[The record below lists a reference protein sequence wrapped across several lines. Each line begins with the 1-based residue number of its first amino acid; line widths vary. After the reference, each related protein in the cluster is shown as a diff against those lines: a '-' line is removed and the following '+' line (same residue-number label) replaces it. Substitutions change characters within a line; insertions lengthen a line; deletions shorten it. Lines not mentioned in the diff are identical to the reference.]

1 MSSLAGGDWKTD
13 GGAQAVQMARAA
25 VVVVEETSMREKVDI
40 VRDTLIVLMLQL
52 VFRTMML
59 LRRWNY

>member
-1 MSSLAGGDWKTD
+1 MSALAGGKWKTNSD
-13 GGAQAVQMARAA
+13 ALAAQAARVA
-25 VVVVEETSMREKVDI
+25 VVEESSMRDKLDI

>member
-13 GGAQAVQMARAA
+13 GGAQVVQMARAA
-25 VVVVEETSMREKVDI
+25 VVEETSMREKVDI

>member
-1 MSSLAGGDWKTD
+1 MSALAGGKWKTNSD
-13 GGAQAVQMARAA
+13 ALAAQAVRVA
-25 VVVVEETSMREKVDI
+25 VVEESSMRDKLDI

>member
-25 VVVVEETSMREKVDI
+25 VVEETSMREKVDI

>member
-1 MSSLAGGDWKTD
+1 MSALAGGEWKTNSD
-13 GGAQAVQMARAA
+13 ALAAQAVRVA
-25 VVVVEETSMREKVDI
+25 VVEESSMSEKLDI

>member
-1 MSSLAGGDWKTD
+1 MSSLADGDWKTD

-25 VVVVEETSMREKVDI
+25 VVEETSMREKVDI

>member
-1 MSSLAGGDWKTD
+1 
-13 GGAQAVQMARAA
+13 
-25 VVVVEETSMREKVDI
+25 MREKLDI
-40 VRDTLIVLMLQL
+40 ARDTLIVLMLQL

>member
-1 MSSLAGGDWKTD
+1 MSALAGGEWKTNSD
-13 GGAQAVQMARAA
+13 ALAAQAVRVA
-25 VVVVEETSMREKVDI
+25 VVEESSMRDKLDI